1 MMGPVLQRGDV
12 ELTLHKKRRS
22 KTFHHQT
29 NGGSLKSTCDS
40 LSTLLKRSKA
50 RSRRGGEEGGYL
62 GVELIDLVFWCGWLW
77 AGVGLTKGG

>member
-12 ELTLHKKRRS
+12 ELTLQKKEAKHSIIRPMEGR
-22 KTFHHQT
+22 
-29 NGGSLKSTCDS
+29 CDS
-40 LSTLLKRSKA
+40 LSTLFKQSKA